1 MLDFLP
7 AWLRHFILM
16 YAAIFA
22 YIVAQAIV
30 KSDGV
35 TTVSWL
41 GSDGVLVHAVDGA
54 AVAVAAS
61 LLLFLAPFLTKQYG
75 FGKATAAMGS
85 AGDVPPDATVNDV
98 PGASAV
104 LTSPAAATD
113 PATPSTADVA
123 P

>member
-22 YIVAQAIV
+22 YIVATAIV
-30 KSDGV
+30 NANGV

-41 GSDGVLVHAVDGA
+41 GPDGVLVRAVDGA

-61 LLLFLAPFLTKQYG
+61 LLLWLLPITKQYG
-75 FGKATAAMGS
+75 FGGGNSAAMGS
-85 AGDVPPDATVNDV
+85 AGDVAADATVDDT
-98 PGASAV
+98 AAL
-104 LTSPAAATD
+104 LTAPVAPEVDPAAV
-113 PATPSTADVA
+113 TPSEVA